1 MYCCVYF
8 VSMRGNCLRVIKS
21 MTIKG
26 SVVFNLILRDFG
38 GKFYLLS
45 TYALEEVYS
54 AGWSANQSTV
64 FFSHIKSTLPTSQLA
79 IFFLQQISIS
89 HQPTEQCHIC

>member
-54 AGWSANQSTV
+54 AG
-64 FFSHIKSTLPTSQLA
+64 
-79 IFFLQQISIS
+79 
-89 HQPTEQCHIC
+89 